1 MGTWA
6 GIVRVSHM
14 GSRKATAADFHSER
28 DQIDALRQAIARV
41 GGELEVLPSELD
53 VSGGL
58 PLEERPSLKRAV
70 EGVEAGEFCGIVIA
84 YQSRLGR
91 DVEYEEAV
99 WRRVERAGGRIE
111 MALDGLD
118 TSTVDGKM
126 VRRIR
131 SAMNAAERERHAE
144 RFEDLRRWATGAGIW
159 QRRQTPLGYCRDPET
174 RHLVP
179 DRDADRVREAFRSR
193 AAGKTLVSI
202 AEELRMTA
210 NGARALLRN
219 RVYLGELRV
228 GEHINADAH
237 APLVTEQEWESAQ
250 LSAPQ
255 PARAARP
262 PALLAGLARCQA
274 CGHALTRGGDSRHS
288 VYICHGRSSAGRCP
302 APGAVT
308 ERLLDKLVE
317 RVAVQQLARLAVTS
331 APRTDGLEAAQ
342 LAVRG
347 AEQELA
353 AYLEGVQAAGLDP
366 ADFAAGAR
374 LRREHTERARSEMRR
389 ELALRPAA
397 PTFGTGA
404 DAWQNLD
411 PQERNRV
418 LRGLLEA
425 VIVRRGGGRGSR
437 TPLNARVRVIA
448 AGTGLPI
455 RHKNGGDPMGIAA
468 LPFPDLDSP
477 GVLTVASDEDRLED
491 SSGRTQMRL
500 VQANA

>member
-1 MGTWA
+1 
-6 GIVRVSHM
+6 M
-14 GSRKATAADFHSER
+14 GSRRASADDFHSER
-28 DQIDALRQAIARV
+28 DQIAALREAIARV

-58 PLEERPSLKRAV
+58 PLEQRSSLKRAV

-131 SAMNAAERERHAE
+131 SAMNAAERERHVE

-159 QRRQTPLGYCRDPET
+159 QRRQTPLGYRRDPNT

-179 DRDADRVREAFRSR
+179 DHDADRVRKAFRSR
-193 AAGKTLVSI
+193 AAGNSLVSI
-202 AEELRMTA
+202 ADELGMTGS
-210 NGARALLRN
+210 GARGLLRN

-228 GEHINADAH
+228 GEHVNPDAH
-237 APLVTEQEWESAQ
+237 APLVTAHEWEEAQ

-288 VYICHGRSSAGRCP
+288 VYTCHGRSSAGRCP

-308 ERLLDKLVE
+308 ERLLDELVE
-317 RVAVQQLARLAVTS
+317 RIAMQQLARLQVTS
-331 APRTDGLEAAQ
+331 APRTNGLESAQ
-342 LAVRG
+342 DAVRE
-347 AEQELA
+347 AERELA
-353 AYLEGVQAAGLDP
+353 AYLEGVMAAGLDP

-374 LRREHTERARSEMRR
+374 LRRERTEAARSQMRR
-389 ELALRPAA
+389 QLAVRPAA
-397 PTFGTGA
+397 PAFGTGA
-404 DAWQNLD
+404 DAWRDLD
-411 PQERNRV
+411 AQERNRV

-437 TPLNARVRVIA
+437 TPLGARVRVVA

-455 RHKNGGDPMGIAA
+455 RHKNGGDPMGIVE

-477 GVLTVASDEDRLED
+477 GVLTMASEEHGLKD
-491 SSGRTQMRL
+491 SSDRTQMRL
-500 VQANA
+500 VPTNT